1 MFRYARSLLAVIAK
15 SRANTGAYIEFC
27 LTSFAS
33 AAATA
38 TIAQHALAVHGVGK
52 GRASGQAVRRVLDRC
67 CSEDSRGAVQRTHA
81 NEPARPRRG
90 FYTASVDRRVP
101 HPLHW
106 HAQLGRSLPP
116 RRAPRCCDRAV
127 PRQAMGTAPSV
138 TLAPRSPLAASPAK
152 RAAGQASGRCQ
163 RWTADPAP
171 RAQQSLRPS
180 SQWQK

>member
-27 LTSFAS
+27 LTSFAR

-38 TIAQHALAVHGVGK
+38 TIVQRPLAVHGVGT
-52 GRASGQAVRRVLDRC
+52 GRPSAQAVRRVQDRC
-67 CSEDSRGAVQRTHA
+67 CSEGSRGAVQRTLA

-101 HPLHW
+101 HPLHC
-106 HAQLGRSLPP
+106 HAQLGRSLSP
-116 RRAPRCCDRAV
+116 RRGPRCCDRAV

-138 TLAPRSPLAASPAK
+138 TLASRPPLAASPAK
-152 RAAGQASGRCQ
+152 RAAGQASARCQ

-171 RAQQSLRPS
+171 QARQSLRPS
-180 SQWQK
+180 SHWQQ